1 MFKGGPI
8 MLSISNVGAKQA
20 GSYYDKDGYYARMED
35 KDNIWFGSLK
45 EDLGLSEALQKNDF
59 NKLVQERKERAGFD
73 LCFSAP
79 KSVSIAMCMD
89 DEIRRDMLEAHNKA
103 VETILA
109 RIEKNEIGARV
120 TNDKVTKH
128 IKTGNMICG
137 RFNHYVSR
145 ASDPQLHTHAVI
157 LNKTKYNG
165 KYYAVDNE
173 PLYKNKIF
181 YGQLYR
187 NTLAKE
193 LMQKG
198 YEVKTTNREK
208 GFFELAGIKEKSI
221 EHFSSRREE
230 IMKQLKEWGAS
241 SPQSAEKAALL
252 TRQAKEHR
260 DIGKLMESW
269 KETLTQLNE
278 KCVEKAAE
286 PIVPT
291 KEQYDAELERAVKH
305 LSNRIFAFKERD
317 YEKFALAHGVGVGMA
332 EDQVKD
338 YFQEQQ
344 GKEILY
350 LGKRQDNK
358 KDLSV
363 YFGTQKN
370 YEIEQEIFQRLSQAK
385 NKLEGIE
392 RGKVKDYL
400 DKNAMDQEGN
410 LVLSKQQRDAVIFVT
425 TNKDQYSAVQ
435 GLAGTGKT
443 RMLNVARQVF
453 ESNDYEVK
461 GVCFAGKAAEGLQK
475 DSGIASTT
483 IHSFLNR
490 LERENGHMD
499 TETDFKEKNEWNVS
513 GLKPGDKK
521 EVWIVDEAG
530 MVGNST
536 MRSLMQAADARK
548 AKIVFVGDKNQL
560 LPIAVGNSFAHSVN
574 KSQIATVTID
584 EIQRQKQKDLLQ
596 SVKEAVLGSIFKSLE
611 ILDKNKDVQQ
621 IANRKD
627 RMKEIVKE
635 YVNLSQVERK
645 KTIIL
650 TADNQDRNLLN
661 TNIRKELKKTGQ
673 LAPGHVAKI
682 EDSRGYISKRE
693 FSVDDKVIFLR
704 NDNQLGVKNGQTG
717 FIQEIKQNNLVIDT
731 NGRKM
736 EIDLLQYNKID
747 HGYAM
752 TTHKAQGIT
761 EDRALIHIDSA
772 QKQLNSRNSYYV
784 DISRARHQVKIFTD
798 ARDKIEKQ
806 VQEFAKK
813 LTSDD
818 FLIPQKATDLE
829 SGKKTE
835 KINSSTFSADNLKLM
850 YTDIMHQRANL
861 KLETIA
867 RTSSDELIK
876 NISNS
881 SDNKVKGRS
890 RSLLR

>member
-1 MFKGGPI
+1 

-35 KDNIWFGSLK
+35 KDNSWFGSLK
-45 EDLGLSEALQKNDF
+45 QDLGLPEELKKEDF

-89 DEIRRDMLEAHNKA
+89 EQIRRDMLEAHNKA

-120 TNDKVTKH
+120 SNDKVTEH

-137 RFNHYVSR
+137 YFNHYVSR

-157 LNKTKYNG
+157 LNKTQYKG

-187 NTLAKE
+187 NTLARE

-208 GFFELAGIKEKSI
+208 GFFELAGIDQKSI

-260 DIGKLMESW
+260 DIGTLMESW
-269 KETLTQLNE
+269 KETLIQLNE
-278 KCVEKAAE
+278 KNIERMAT

-291 KEQYDAELERAVKH
+291 KEQCNLELERAVKQ

-317 YEKFALAHGVGVGMA
+317 YEKIALAHGVGVGMT
-332 EDQVKD
+332 EDQVKN
-338 YFQEQQ
+338 YFYEQR

-350 LGKRQDNK
+350 LGRRQDNK

-370 YEIEQEIFQRLSQAK
+370 YEIEQEIFQRIRQSK

-400 DKNAMDQEGN
+400 GKNAMDQDGN
-410 LVLSKQQRDAVIFVT
+410 LILSKQQRDAVIFVT

-443 RMLNVARQVF
+443 RMLHVARQVF
-453 ESNDYEVK
+453 ESNGYEVK

-475 DSGIASTT
+475 DSGIPSTT

-490 LERENGHMD
+490 LERENGYMD

-513 GLKPGDKK
+513 GLTPGDKK

-536 MRSLMQAADARK
+536 MRSLMQAADAKK

-574 KSQIATVTID
+574 KKQIATITID
-584 EIQRQKQKDLLQ
+584 EIQRQKQRDLLE
-596 SVKEAVLGSIFKSLE
+596 SVKESVLGSISKSLD
-611 ILDKNKDVQQ
+611 ILDKNQDVQQ
-621 IANRKD
+621 IANRKE

-635 YVNLSQVERK
+635 YMSLSQLERQ

-650 TADNQDRNLLN
+650 TADNQDRNVLN
-661 TNIRKELKKTGQ
+661 MNIRKELKKTGQ
-673 LAPGHVAKI
+673 LAPGYMAKI
-682 EDSRGYISKRE
+682 EDSRGYIAKRE
-693 FSVDDKVIFLR
+693 ISVDDKVIFLR

-717 FIQEIKQNNLVIDT
+717 FIREIKENNIVIDT

-736 EIDLLQYNKID
+736 KIDLLQYNKID
-747 HGYAM
+747 HAYAM

-798 ARDKIEKQ
+798 SRGKIEKQ

-813 LTSDD
+813 LTSGD
-818 FLIPQKATDLE
+818 FLVPEKDTDLE
-829 SGKKTE
+829 SGKKVE
-835 KINSSTFSADNLKLM
+835 KTNVFAFHEDDFKRM
-850 YTDIMHQRANL
+850 YQDIMHQRANH
-861 KLETIA
+861 KLEA
-867 RTSSDELIK
+867 MACTSSDELIK
-876 NISNS
+876 NINNAL
-881 SDNKVKGRS
+881 DKKVKGCS
-890 RSLLR
+890 FLKY